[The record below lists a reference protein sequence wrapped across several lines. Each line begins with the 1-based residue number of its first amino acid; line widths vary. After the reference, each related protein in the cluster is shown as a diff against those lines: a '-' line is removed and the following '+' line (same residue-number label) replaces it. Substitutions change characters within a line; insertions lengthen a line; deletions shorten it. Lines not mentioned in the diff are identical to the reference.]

1 MLSLQTR
8 TPTPNPPGLTLHPI
22 SSRASWPP
30 WVRVPPL
37 QALGSPGNIPVSL
50 ASSSGHASVPKTAFL
65 RDVSP
70 SPYYS
75 RASGIPS
82 WPLGWY
88 FKLYMYIVLHFNYL
102 CDSLVNFCLPC
113 SLDAPEDRG
122 IPLLPTVSLVPHS
135 TQPAVIAWEVVVAQ
149 GNESPDQRDRD
160 RERQRR
166 HTETRRD
173 THTQRELQEGL
184 RGWGGDSKEGQR
196 AGSGIQMPLGC
207 RSPGPAA
214 WTEDVGLS
222 PAGSGT
228 SEGHLLAAW
237 RPPMYILGRSPAA
250 IQRVDL

>member
-8 TPTPNPPGLTLHPI
+8 TLTPNPPGLRLHPI
-22 SSRASWPP
+22 SSRAPWPP
-30 WVRVPPL
+30 WIRVPPL

-50 ASSSGHASVPKTAFL
+50 ASNSGHASVPKTAFL

-88 FKLYMYIVLHFNYL
+88 FKIYMYIVLHFNYL
-102 CDSLVNFCLPC
+102 CDSLFNFCLPC

-122 IPLLPTVSLVPHS
+122 ILLLPIVSLVPHS
-135 TQPAVIAWEVVVAQ
+135 TQPAVSAWEVVVAQ
-149 GNESPDQRDRD
+149 GNESLDQRDRD

-184 RGWGGDSKEGQR
+184 RG
-196 AGSGIQMPLGC
+196 
-207 RSPGPAA
+207 
-214 WTEDVGLS
+214 
-222 PAGSGT
+222 
-228 SEGHLLAAW
+228 
-237 RPPMYILGRSPAA
+237 
-250 IQRVDL
+250 

>member
-1 MLSLQTR
+1 
-8 TPTPNPPGLTLHPI
+8 
-22 SSRASWPP
+22 
-30 WVRVPPL
+30 
-37 QALGSPGNIPVSL
+37 
-50 ASSSGHASVPKTAFL
+50 
-65 RDVSP
+65 
-70 SPYYS
+70 
-75 RASGIPS
+75 
-82 WPLGWY
+82 
-88 FKLYMYIVLHFNYL
+88 MYIVLHFNYL